1 MNALSQKRVLY
12 LRDEIA
18 ALRHDNDLYRTKKP
32 STRREAV
39 LEASASESRR
49 YRLSAIKEELLAMGI
64 SPRNKALSGKAVFK
78 PATFCTNGLKVTDM
92 AHSHFGN

>member
-1 MNALSQKRVLY
+1 MNALGQKRVLC

-49 YRLSAIKEELLAMGI
+49 YRLLAIKEELLAMGI
-64 SPRNKALSGKAVFK
+64 SPRNKA
-78 PATFCTNGLKVTDM
+78 
-92 AHSHFGN
+92 